1 MKNKLLMS
9 LLIIMT
15 LTISVNSQN
24 TPHSIIEKFFNDYKN
39 KGAEIAVEEMYA
51 TNPWTS
57 RVKDAINNIK
67 TQLARFD
74 KDLVGEYY
82 GYEFLTK
89 KQIGDSFI
97 LYSYFLKFDRQFLRL
112 TFQFY
117 KPNNEWRLNSFKF
130 DDSFDEELE
139 ESAKIYYL
147 ELSKE

>member
-1 MKNKLLMS
+1 MKNKLL
-9 LLIIMT
+9 LILIIA
-15 LTISVNSQN
+15 LNFTITSNSQN
-24 TPHSIIEKFFNDYKN
+24 TPESIIEKFFDNYEN
-39 KGAEIAVEEMYA
+39 KGSEIALDEMYA

-57 RVKDAINNIK
+57 RIQDGINNLK

-82 GYEFLTK
+82 GYEFLIK
-89 KQIGDSFI
+89 KQIGNSYV

-130 DDSFDEELE
+130 DDNFEEELE

-147 ELSKE
+147 ELKNE

>member
-1 MKNKLLMS
+1 MS
-9 LLIIMT
+9 LLVIMT
-15 LTISVNSQN
+15 ISLSANSQN
-24 TPHSIIEKFFNDYKN
+24 TPESIIEKFFDNYKN
-39 KGAEIAVEEMYA
+39 KGAELAVEEMYA
-51 TNPWTS
+51 TNPWTI

-74 KDLVGEYY
+74 NDLVGEYY

-147 ELSKE
+147 ELSQE